1 MRSGGSVCVFP
12 DDPEF
17 NKDLYTVKEIMSI
30 LQKKEAGWEQLLEEK
45 LCFLEKDALEKV
57 WGIV

>member
-1 MRSGGSVCVFP
+1 VCVFP